1 MKNVNIRKML
11 YIAVFSAILSVSAWI
26 SIPSAVPFTLQ
37 TLALFFSFMTVG
49 GLAGALSSLIYIA
62 LGAVGL
68 PVFSGFGAGLGA
80 ILGAGGGFIIAFP
93 LAGFAYALL
102 ERLFGK
108 GKSRKL
114 IYTSVSLAVI
124 YALGSLWFSL
134 VYADGTGFFEALAI
148 TVLPFVIPDVIKMII
163 AFYASERI
171 GAIITLAN
179 NDRGK
184 SNGKG
189 KDRQN

>member
-1 MKNVNIRKML
+1 ML

-93 LAGFAYALL
+93 IAGFAYALL

-114 IYTSVSLAVI
+114 IYTSVSLSVI

-134 VYADGTGFFEALAI
+134 VYADGTRFFEALAI

-179 NDRGK
+179 NDRGRN
-184 SNGKG
+184 NGKG